1 MTAFGYFLA
10 SEEFTPTQL
19 LEQARRA
26 ADAGFTRLA
35 ISDHFHP
42 WNDAQGNSPFVW
54 SMIGALSQAVNL
66 PVTTLVTCPTV
77 RLHPAV
83 TAQAAATSSVLL
95 DGRFTLG
102 VGTGE
107 ALNEHIHGDRWP
119 RFAERAEMLE
129 EAIEVMREL
138 FTGDLV
144 SHKGAHY
151 TVENARLYT
160 VPDTPPP
167 VYVSGFGPKAA
178 DLAGR
183 VGDGLVVMSPD
194 HEVIEAFRE
203 AGGAGKPVVGGVK
216 VCWGEDRDKA
226 VDTVHRLWPS
236 EHLPGE
242 LCQILSTPAHFEQAC
257 ELVTRQRI
265 AENVTCG
272 DDVEEHIAA
281 VRAYVDAGC
290 EEVYVG
296 QIGPDNEAFFENY
309 RQKVLPALS

>member
-1 MTAFGYFLA
+1 MTTFGYFLA

-66 PVTTLVTCPTV
+66 PVITLVTCPTV
-77 RLHPAV
+77 RLHPSV

-119 RFAERAEMLE
+119 RFAERADMLE
-129 EAIEVMREL
+129 EAIEVMRKL

-144 SHKGAHY
+144 SHQGTHY

-160 VPDTPPP
+160 VPDTPPLIH
-167 VYVSGFGPKAA
+167 VSGFGPRAA
-178 DLAGR
+178 ELAGR

-194 HEVIEAFRE
+194 HEVIDAFRE

-216 VCWGEDRDKA
+216 VCWGEDRDQA
-226 VDTVHRLWPS
+226 VDTVHRLWPT

-242 LCQILSTPAHFEQAC
+242 LCQVLSTPAHFEQAA
-257 ELVTRQRI
+257 ELVTRRQI

-281 VRAYVDAGC
+281 IRAYVDAGFD
-290 EEVYVG
+290 EVYVG
-296 QIGPDNEAFFENY
+296 QIGPDNRAFFENY
-309 RQKVLPALS
+309 REKVLPALA